1 MNDMNNKRRAL
12 YVIAILANAWLAGL
26 GVSNYGDNFLFIFLG
41 VVFLTS
47 VQVMAKNRMET
58 LYWRKQIWRCDT
70 CGSIITPQSEA
81 VITCRLSGV
90 LKRYDTAECMKTGI
104 TGGLD

>member
-1 MNDMNNKRRAL
+1 MNDMNNARR
-12 YVIAILANAWLAGL
+12 VIYLVAILGNACLAGF
-26 GVSNYGDNFLFIFLG
+26 GVSKYGDNFLFLFFGISFFSWL
-41 VVFLTS
+41 S
-47 VQVMAKNRMET
+47 VAAKNRMET